1 LPALAPWTPSGRS
14 GSSSRVAND
23 IRSKIVGLNAEV
35 TLGNGS
41 KAPLINSDNA
51 ATTPAF
57 TPVLEEVNA
66 QLEFYGS
73 VGRGFGSNQKN
84 LAFPVVIDPEAPP
97 DPAAAPRPQLDHHGP
112 SRAGCRDCKQTSE
125 MPALCAPH
133 SQQSEMEFYDSVVLR
148 AMGGGMQQRSLRRGA
163 VVQK

>member
-1 LPALAPWTPSGRS
+1 MSTLDPCPDQGARSCLAGPRASNQRS
-14 GSSSRVAND
+14 GSSSNVAND
-23 IRSKIVGLNAEV
+23 IRSKVVGLNAEV

-41 KAPLINSDNA
+41 KAPLINFDNA

-73 VGRGFGSNQKN
+73 VGRGFGSNQKISPSQW
-84 LAFPVVIDPEAPP
+84 LSTRGAP
-97 DPAAAPRPQLDHHGP
+97 DLAAAPRPQLDHHGP

-133 SQQSEMEFYDSVVLR
+133 SQQSEMEFIT
-148 AMGGGMQQRSLRRGA
+148 Q
-163 VVQK
+163 